1 MTESINLNDV
11 KHIHLIA
18 ICGTAMGALAGML
31 KKKGFRITGSDE
43 GVYPP
48 MSDYLRDLG
57 IEVMEGFRSEN
68 LDVNPDLVIVGNTV
82 KRINPEAQEMV
93 RRNIPHIHLPGALS
107 EYFLKLGHPIVIS
120 GTHGKTTTTALCAWV
135 LESAGLDPGF
145 LVGGTLKN
153 FNSNAKVGEGK
164 FFAIEGD
171 EYDSAYYDKV
181 PKFYH
186 YRPKTGVITSVEFDH
201 GDIYKDIDHI
211 KSVFTNFA
219 NLIPHDGYLVACADF
234 PHVLDV
240 IKPAK
245 CEIVTYGLT
254 QNADI
259 RIRDLEL
266 DENGAKF
273 SLFRKDEKISDFRS
287 PLWGSHNASNAAA
300 VAIVCLRHGLS
311 IAQIQ
316 EGFDTFQG
324 VKRRQ
329 EILAVVN
336 DIIMI
341 DDFAHHPTKVRETVK
356 AVRARYPDRR
366 LFCVYEPRTNTSRRN
381 FFQDVYPIS
390 FYGADFVL
398 IAPVYHSDQI
408 EKDSL
413 MDPGKLAGDIRKKGI
428 EAHHLAGVDDIIEFL
443 AENTKSGDVILI
455 MSNGGFGG
463 IYKKLPQRLAKNK
476 DWQRKRGKIIV

>member
-57 IEVMEGFRSEN
+57 IEIMEGFRSEN
-68 LDVNPDLVIVGNTV
+68 LNENPDLIIVGNTV

-93 RRNIPHIHLPGALS
+93 RRNIPHTHLPGALS
-107 EYFLKLGHPIVIS
+107 EYLLKPKHPIVIA

-153 FNSNAKVGEGK
+153 FNSNAKVGDGK
-164 FFAIEGD
+164 FFVIEGD

-186 YRPKTGVITSVEFDH
+186 YLPKTGVITSVEFDH
-201 GDIYKDIDHI
+201 GDIYRDIDHI
-211 KSVFTNFA
+211 KSAFINFVK
-219 NLIPHDGYLVACADF
+219 LIPSEGYLVACADF
-234 PHVLDV
+234 PHVSDV

-245 CEIVTYGLT
+245 CEVVTYGLT
-254 QNADI
+254 ENADI
-259 RIRDLEL
+259 RIRNIEL

-273 SLFRKDEKISDFRS
+273 SLFRKDKKISDFRT
-287 PLWGSHNASNAAA
+287 PLWGRHNAENAAA

-311 IAQIQ
+311 TGQIQ
-316 EGFDTFQG
+316 KGFDTFQG

-336 DIIMI
+336 DVIVI

-366 LFCVYEPRTNTSRRN
+366 LFSVYEPRTNTSRRN
-381 FFQDVYPIS
+381 FFQDVYPTS
-390 FYGADFVL
+390 FDGSDFAL
-398 IAPVYHSDQI
+398 IAPVYHPDQI
-408 EKDSL
+408 EKDRL
-413 MDPGKLAGDIRKKGI
+413 MDAGKLAGDIRKRGV
-428 EAHHLAGVDDIIEFL
+428 EAYNLDGVDEIIEFL
-443 AENTKSGDVILI
+443 VKNTKPGDVILI

-463 IYKKLPQRLAKNK
+463 IYKKLPQRLA
-476 DWQRKRGKIIV
+476 RKRGKFIA